1 MGRWVFCTPLTP
13 CHAPAHKTKNKK
25 GHPDSKSK
33 SKCMYLKYRC
43 ITLPKKPI
51 LLANIVLLF
60 LLDIAVLFSTMEN
73 ISGKEAPPH
82 IFYSQNKTLNLSH
95 LNNFFYMYIHSEC
108 IPKTSWYYKLKGT
121 IKLPYS
127 T

>member
-1 MGRWVFCTPLTP
+1 MPLRIKQ
-13 CHAPAHKTKNKK
+13 KTKKDIQTPNPNK
-25 GHPDSKSK
+25 
-33 SKCMYLKYRC
+33 KCMYLKYRY

-82 IFYSQNKTLNLSH
+82 IFYSQNKTLQH
-95 LNNFFYMYIHSEC
+95 Y
-108 IPKTSWYYKLKGT
+108 LKEFSRKPEEVT
-121 IKLPYS
+121 LF
-127 T
+127 TLVT